1 MTRILVTRPRRQAP
15 ELVTLLHERGV
26 EAVSVPTVE
35 IRAAPTELLDRALAA
50 LGEGDWLVVTSP
62 NGAEVVGRRV
72 ASGPVRLHPSL
83 RIAAVGPATAG
94 RLARYGLRAA
104 HVPERFL
111 TEAIADGVDNVAGRT
126 VLLARTDAATPALR
140 HALERRAARVVEV
153 LAYRTIL
160 APESSRMPLAA
171 AIRDGLDGIAFTS
184 GSTVRGLVDLLAP
197 AELRRAQTLPSFCIG
212 PVTAATARSCGLR
225 VAAVADEH
233 TARGLAAAIAT
244 HFEREVP

>member
-1 MTRILVTRPRRQAP
+1 VTRILVTRPRAQAP
-15 ELVTLLHERGV
+15 ELVTLLSEHGI
-26 EAVSVPTVE
+26 EAISVPTVE
-35 IRAAPTELLDRALAA
+35 IEAAPAEPLDRALAA

-72 ASGPVRLHPSL
+72 ASGSARLHPSV
-83 RIAAVGPATAG
+83 RIAAVGPATAA
-94 RLARYGLRAA
+94 RLARYGLHAS

-111 TEAIADGVDNVAGRT
+111 TEAIADGIDNVAGRT

-140 HALERRAARVVEV
+140 QALERRAAGVVEV

-160 APESSRMPLAA
+160 APESSRTPMAA
-171 AIRDGLDGIAFTS
+171 AVRDGVDGIAFTS

-197 AELRRAQTLPSFCIG
+197 VELGRARALPSFCIG
-212 PVTAATARSCGLR
+212 PVTAETARSCGLR
-225 VAAVADEH
+225 VVAVAEEH

-244 HFEREVP
+244 HFEKEAP